1 MGKGF
6 AGTFSEQV
14 DFIGFFA
21 HAVVKSQSCHTYILG
36 DSSKGIQW
44 HNVGNS
50 VRTMHPYS

>member
-50 VRTMHPYS
+50 VRIMHPYS